1 MDFLKQNNKRGVSSF
16 TCKFLL
22 LQFLQ
27 DLFPPALTNCPW
39 VSQDAGLSVF
49 LLKTLLHKQKRER
62 LCKAKY
68 KFQDIMWS
76 FEMGFFINR
85 IIFFCNCK
93 FSKNFDLPHWLI
105 RHTDTSLSCRHFLCC
120 LCMSMCQV
128 LWHWNGFNS
137 WIWLPINGSTQ
148 ISLCYFSWRWLYADY
163 MYKVM

>member
-1 MDFLKQNNKRGVSSF
+1 MMLAFQSLPRAWARVNKRYYFFHYVDFLKQNNKRRLSSF

-76 FEMGFFINR
+76 FEMGFFISR
-85 IIFFCNCK
+85 IIFFCNRK
-93 FSKNFDLPHWLI
+93 FSTNFDLPHWLI
-105 RHTDTSLSCRHFLCC
+105 RHTDTSLSYRQQF
-120 LCMSMCQV
+120 
-128 LWHWNGFNS
+128 
-137 WIWLPINGSTQ
+137 
-148 ISLCYFSWRWLYADY
+148 SLLSLHVNVPDVVTLKWF
-163 MYKVM
+163 